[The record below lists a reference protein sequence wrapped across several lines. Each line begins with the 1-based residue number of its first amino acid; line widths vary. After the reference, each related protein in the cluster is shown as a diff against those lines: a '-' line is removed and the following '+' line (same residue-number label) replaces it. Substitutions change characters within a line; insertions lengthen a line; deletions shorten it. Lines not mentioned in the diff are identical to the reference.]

1 MASVALFPAVS
12 KPGFKTRLLP
22 DVAAKSWL
30 EPVDDPGDPGGTD
43 LLEVASVEVGASNNG
58 TGVAVSVTIVVWV
71 DVDVSVNSTCA
82 WTLDIFNP
90 ARLTVSTT
98 KQDMIHLIR
107 DFIGDSF
114 ALI

>member
-1 MASVALFPAVS
+1 
-12 KPGFKTRLLP
+12 
-22 DVAAKSWL
+22 
-30 EPVDDPGDPGGTD
+30 VDDIGDPDGTD
-43 LLEVASVEVGASNNG
+43 LLESTGVEVGASNNW
-58 TGVAVSVTIVVWV
+58 TGVAVSVTIVVCIEV
-71 DVDVSVNSTCA
+71 VVGVSVNSTCA

-114 ALI
+114 ALIWSPIIKAF